1 MAEVATIARPY
12 AEAVFALAD
21 KAGKLADWSEALMRL
36 AGIAQAPELLQLI
49 GNPKVSSAQLA
60 DLFSAAGSDLPAEAK
75 GLVQA
80 LTENKRLEALP
91 AIALQFELLKAER
104 EGAVDAEIASAY
116 ALDGAELASLVVDL
130 ERRFQR
136 KVRPHVSV
144 DQSLIGGALVRVG
157 DQVIDGSVRGK
168 LEAMRNG
175 LTGS

>member
-1 MAEVATIARPY
+1 M
-12 AEAVFALAD
+12 
-21 KAGKLADWSEALMRL
+21 
-36 AGIAQAPELLQLI
+36 
-49 GNPKVSSAQLA
+49 
-60 DLFSAAGSDLPAEAK
+60 
-75 GLVQA
+75 
-80 LTENKRLEALP
+80 
-91 AIALQFELLKAER
+91 LKAER

-116 ALDGAELASLVVDL
+116 ALEGAELASLVADL
-130 ERRFQR
+130 ERRFKR

>member
-12 AEAVFALAD
+12 AEAVFAQAD
-21 KAGKLADWSEALMRL
+21 KAGALADWSEALARL
-36 AGIAQAPELLQLI
+36 AGIAQAPEMQQLI
-49 GNPKVSSAQLA
+49 GNPKVGSAQLA
-60 DLFSAAGSDLPAEAK
+60 GLFSAAGADLPAEVV

-91 AIALQFELLKAER
+91 SIAEQFELLKAER
-104 EGAVDAEIASAY
+104 EGAVDAEIATAY
-116 ALDGAELASLVVDL
+116 ALEGAELASLVADL
-130 ERRFQR
+130 ERRFKR

-144 DQSLIGGALVRVG
+144 DQSLIGGAVVRVG

-175 LTGS
+175 LMGA

>member
-12 AEAVFALAD
+12 AEAVFAMAD
-21 KAGKLADWSEALMRL
+21 KAGTLSAWSDALANL
-36 AGIAQAPELLQLI
+36 ASIAQAPELTQLY

-60 DLFSAAGSDLPAEAK
+60 GLFTAAGEMPAEAK
-75 GLVQA
+75 GLVAA

-91 AIALQFELLKAER
+91 AIAAQFELLKAER
-104 EGAVDAEIASAY
+104 EGAVDAHIASAY
-116 ALDGAELASLVVDL
+116 ALEGAELASLVADL
-130 ERRFQR
+130 ERRFKR
-136 KVRPHVSV
+136 KVRPHVSI